1 MVISARTRA
10 ALLYRGRDRRLAA
23 AGVRTTLTFTRE
35 GGRRLDAAALAAAGP
50 ARHVFV
56 CGPTAFVE
64 HATRVLLE
72 VGHDAAR
79 VRAER
84 FGGAT

>member
-1 MVISARTRA
+1 M
-10 ALLYRGRDRRLAA
+10 LYAEELDGWPA
-23 AGVRTTLTFTRE
+23 AGVGTHVALTRE
-35 GGRRLDAAALAAAGP
+35 GGRRLDHAQLAEVGP

-64 HATRVLLE
+64 HTTRVLLE
-72 VGHDAAR
+72 LGHDAAR
-79 VRAER
+79 IRAER

>member
-1 MVISARTRA
+1 VLEAWR
-10 ALLYRGRDRRLAA
+10 A
-23 AGVRTTLTFTRE
+23 AGVRVHVTLTRE
-35 GGRRLDAAALAAAGP
+35 GERRLDAEQLAPFGG

-64 HATRVLLE
+64 HTTRVLLE
-72 VGHDAAR
+72 LGHEAAR

-84 FGGAT
+84 FGGAAA